1 MSININL
8 TVKMFMKNSVVIQH
22 IANIQDFIET
32 VLIMIQNNVYKNVMK
47 INKSISHMIVIN
59 GASMLRHV
67 VNQKKQLMVIIHT
80 NLLMILIV
88 ALQNVHMFIILINKI
103 ISNTNV
109 TVDHVK
115 KNNYSDKVMDK
126 NYVSNHVNIDK

>member
-1 MSININL
+1 
-8 TVKMFMKNSVVIQH
+8 MKNSVLIQH

-47 INKSISHMIVIN
+47 INKNISHMMVIN
-59 GASMLRHV
+59 GVLMLKHV
-67 VNQKKQLMVIIHT
+67 VNLMKQLMVIIHI
-80 NLLMILIV
+80 NLQMISTF

-103 ISNTNV
+103 TLNINV
-109 TVDHVK
+109 TVDHVR

-126 NYVSNHVNIDK
+126 NYVLNHVNIDK

>member
-1 MSININL
+1 
-8 TVKMFMKNSVVIQH
+8 MKNSVVIQH

>member
-1 MSININL
+1 
-8 TVKMFMKNSVVIQH
+8 MKNSVLIQH

-47 INKSISHMIVIN
+47 INKNISHMTVIN
-59 GASMLRHV
+59 GVLMLKHV
-67 VNQKKQLMVIIHT
+67 VNLMKQLMVIIHI
-80 NLLMILIV
+80 NLQMISTF

-103 ISNTNV
+103 TLNINV
-109 TVDHVK
+109 TVDHVR

-126 NYVSNHVNIDK
+126 NYVLNHVNIDK

>member
-1 MSININL
+1 MFININL
-8 TVKMFMKNSVVIQH
+8 TVKIFMKNSVLIQH

-47 INKSISHMIVIN
+47 INKNISHMMVIN
-59 GASMLRHV
+59 GVLMLKHV
-67 VNQKKQLMVIIHT
+67 VNLMKQLMVIIHI
-80 NLLMILIV
+80 NLQMISTF

-103 ISNTNV
+103 TLNINV
-109 TVDHVK
+109 TVDHVR

-126 NYVSNHVNIDK
+126 NYVLNHVNIDK